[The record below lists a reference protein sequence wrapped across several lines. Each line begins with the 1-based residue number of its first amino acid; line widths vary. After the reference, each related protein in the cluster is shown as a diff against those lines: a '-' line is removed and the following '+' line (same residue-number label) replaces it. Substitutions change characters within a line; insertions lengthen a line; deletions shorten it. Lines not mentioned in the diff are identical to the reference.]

1 MSRNNPNSWFCT
13 FLNHWTGPLLF
24 FFCLSFSIATL
35 PRDLVWGDS
44 PELAACAWIL
54 GVPHPTGYP
63 LYMLLTRLFQAIPL
77 GTVLFRAHLFSAVCS
92 ALAAWVLFHF
102 LRQILRTFFENRT
115 ALTTLPAL
123 AAALAWTLTP
133 IVWTQSR
140 IAEVYALFAL
150 QFALALWLFVR
161 SIQHSNRTLPWL
173 ALLLGTM
180 LVHHRLS
187 IFLIAL
193 IGLFL
198 VLRVFPRTSAWF
210 ISDWAN
216 SFGSPKPFYQSIS
229 CFLLPLTLL
238 AYLPLRALSNPTI
251 NWYDPDS
258 PHRFY
263 QLIGGQ
269 LYAGTLTQS
278 LSNLLQ
284 SSIQE
289 ILSGFL
295 YLLMLPF
302 LCFNILF
309 IPILWGIWILYRRI
323 PWFALFTILLFT
335 IYQTFV
341 FVYRVGDWPVFL
353 IPSLILLTIP
363 LAFGI
368 AGFLDI
374 LHRPT
379 ISKSIL
385 YLAMGFFL
393 FTSILPLWVRFEEEG
408 GIMEYPFA
416 LSNYTLSN
424 GAWSERMAQV
434 RDNSARIYADTVWG
448 KIPNGSPIIT
458 GLTYETADNELYPL
472 LYQQIVENRN
482 PDSTLIGAGF
492 LHLDWYRDQISQKL
506 SLDLPPN
513 RDRIYSSREVW
524 LETVWN
530 EIVAPLIQKGP
541 VYTTSFSLTSPPPSS
556 WMKRADFQ
564 YLGMIAIDRQ
574 SIPPYYAPY
583 IPGGHLY
590 KISQKESP
598 PSGAQP

>member
-1 MSRNNPNSWFCT
+1 M
-13 FLNHWTGPLLF
+13 
-24 FFCLSFSIATL
+24 
-35 PRDLVWGDS
+35 WGDS

-63 LYMLLTRLFQAIPL
+63 LYMLLTRLFQAIPI
-77 GTVLFRAHLFSAVCS
+77 GTVLYRAHLFSAVCS
-92 ALAAWVLFHF
+92 AMAAWILFLF
-102 LRQILRTFFENRT
+102 LRRMLRTYFDSRIVF
-115 ALTTLPAL
+115 TTLPAL
-123 AAALAWTLTP
+123 AASLAWTLTP
-133 IVWTQSR
+133 IVWMQSR

-150 QFALALWLFVR
+150 QFVLAIYLFVR
-161 SIQHSNRTLPWL
+161 SIQQFQRKLPWL

-193 IGLFL
+193 IGLFFL
-198 VLRVFPRTSAWF
+198 LRTLPRTSAWF
-210 ISDWAN
+210 TSDTAD
-216 SFGSPKPFYQSIS
+216 SSRLSQTIYRSIL

-238 AYLPLRALSNPTI
+238 SYLPLRALSNPAI

-258 PHRFY
+258 PGRFY

-278 LSNLLQ
+278 LINLSQ
-284 SSIQE
+284 SSLQE
-289 ILSGFL
+289 IVSGFL
-295 YLLMLPF
+295 YLLTLPI

-309 IPILWGIWILYRRI
+309 IPILVGIWVLYRRI
-323 PWFALFTILLFT
+323 PWLALFTLLLFT
-335 IYQTFV
+335 LYQSFV

-368 AGFLDI
+368 AGILDI

-385 YLAMGFFL
+385 YLAAGFFL
-393 FTSILPLWVRFEEEG
+393 FTSILPFWVRFEEEG
-408 GIMEYPFA
+408 GIMEYPLA
-416 LSNYTLSN
+416 LSNYTLGN
-424 GAWSERMAQV
+424 GTWSERMAQI
-434 RDNSARIYADTVWG
+434 RDDSANVYAEGVW
-448 KIPNGSPIIT
+448 KTIPNGAPILT

-472 LYQQIVENRN
+472 LYQQIVGKRN
-482 PDSTLIGAGF
+482 PGSPLIGAGF
-492 LHLDWYRDQISQKL
+492 LHLDWYRNQISPKL

-513 RDRIYSSREVW
+513 HDRIYPSREAW
-524 LETVWN
+524 LETTWN
-530 EIVAPLIQKGP
+530 EIVAPLILKGP
-541 VYTTSFSLTSPPPSS
+541 VYTTSFSLTSPPPPT

-564 YLGMIAIDRQ
+564 YLGMIEIDRRA
-574 SIPPYYAPY
+574 IPPYYAPY

-590 KISQKESP
+590 KISPKKSP